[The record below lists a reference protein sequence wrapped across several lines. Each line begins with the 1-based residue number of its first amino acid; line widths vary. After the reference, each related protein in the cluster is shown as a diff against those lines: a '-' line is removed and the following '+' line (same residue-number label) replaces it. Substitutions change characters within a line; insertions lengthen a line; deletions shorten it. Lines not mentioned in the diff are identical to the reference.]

1 MSKNEYLAQLR
12 GLMEAAAISGIDER
26 IDYYSEMIDDRIEAG
41 MPEELAVSAMEDI
54 NEIVEN
60 ARLEKPVTTLIKEK
74 VVNSHNEA
82 KKKGAGWLWVVLAI
96 IGFPVWFPIA
106 VAFFAILLALY
117 LVLWSIVLAIFC
129 VWLSLGCV
137 ALAGIAGFITSF
149 FGAVSIFGG
158 FMCLGA
164 ALFFGGLTV
173 LLFKPII
180 TLCKAVA
187 GMIPAAF
194 KKIKGMFA

>member
-26 IDYYSEMIDDRIEAG
+26 IDYYSEMIDDRIEMLGDDAVIASKG
-41 MPEELAVSAMEDI
+41 PEQIAAQG
-54 NEIVEN
+54 
-60 ARLEKPVTTLIKEK
+60 
-74 VVNSHNEA
+74 SHEA